1 MRRERN
7 ELSKA
12 RAKVFSALSDPL
24 RVEIMEA
31 LRRGE
36 RCACE
41 VVPRAEVAQPLV
53 SRHLRILKS
62 GGLVK
67 DRKEGNKR
75 MYSVTNPEVYGVID
89 AVTPE
94 LVDALTRRIIKQIV
108 Y

>member
-1 MRRERN
+1 MSRERN
-7 ELSKA
+7 ELNKA
-12 RAKVFSALSDPL
+12 RARVFSALSDPL
-24 RVEIMEA
+24 RLEIMEA

-41 VVPRAEVAQPLV
+41 VITRAEVAQPLV
-53 SRHLRILKS
+53 SRHLRILKG

-89 AVTPE
+89 AVTPD
-94 LVDALTRRIIKQIV
+94 LVDVLTRRMVKQII

>member
-7 ELSKA
+7 ELNKA
-12 RAKVFSALSDPL
+12 RARVFSALSDPL
-24 RVEIMEA
+24 RLEIIES

-36 RCACE
+36 RCVCE
-41 VVPRAEVAQPLV
+41 VIPRAEVAQPLV
-53 SRHLRILKS
+53 SRHLRILKD

-67 DRKEGNKR
+67 ARKEGNKR
-75 MYSVTNPEVYGVID
+75 MYSIMNPEVYGVID

-94 LVDALTRRIIKQIV
+94 LVDALTKRMVKQMI

>member
-7 ELSKA
+7 ELNKA
-12 RAKVFSALSDPL
+12 RARVFSALSDPL
-24 RVEIMEA
+24 RLEIMET

-53 SRHLRILKS
+53 SRHLRILKG

-67 DRKEGNKR
+67 DRKEGNRR
-75 MYSVTNPEVYGVID
+75 MYSVMNPEVYGVID

-94 LVDALTRRIIKQIV
+94 LVDALTRRMVKQMI

>member
-7 ELSKA
+7 ELNKA
-12 RAKVFSALSDPL
+12 RARVFSALSDPL
-24 RVEIMEA
+24 RLEILEA

-41 VVPRAEVAQPLV
+41 VVPRAEVVQPLV
-53 SRHLRILKS
+53 SRHLGILKS

-67 DRKEGNKR
+67 DRKEGNRR

-94 LVDALTRRIIKQIV
+94 LVDALTRRMVKQII

>member
-7 ELSKA
+7 ELNRA
-12 RAKVFSALSDPL
+12 RARVFGALSDPL
-24 RVEIMEA
+24 RLEILET

-41 VVPRAEVAQPLV
+41 VIPRAEAAQPLV
-53 SRHLRILKS
+53 SRHLRILKG
-62 GGLVK
+62 GGLLK

-75 MYSVTNPEVYGVID
+75 MYSVTNPEIYEVMD

-94 LVDALTRRIIKQIV
+94 LVDALTRRVVKQII

>member
-7 ELSKA
+7 ELNKA
-12 RAKVFSALSDPL
+12 RARVFSALSDPL
-24 RVEIMEA
+24 RLEIIES

-41 VVPRAEVAQPLV
+41 VIPRTEVAQPLV
-53 SRHLRILKS
+53 SRHLRILKD

-67 DRKEGNKR
+67 ARKEGNKR
-75 MYSVTNPEVYGVID
+75 MYSIMNPEVYGVID

-94 LVDALTRRIIKQIV
+94 LVDALTRRMVKQMI